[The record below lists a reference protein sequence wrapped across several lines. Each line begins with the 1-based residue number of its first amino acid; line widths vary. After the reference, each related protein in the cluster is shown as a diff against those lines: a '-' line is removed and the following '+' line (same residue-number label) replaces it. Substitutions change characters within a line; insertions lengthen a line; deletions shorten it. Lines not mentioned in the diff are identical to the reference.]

1 MRRILLLSE
10 QQMIYPSIFSKYYM
24 PKGFYVLSIDVKIF
38 ARMGFSTK
46 MFSDYVHIQSFM
58 GTKTIEISYFLKTL
72 FFTLSNTRL
81 WKRRTK
87 FTVFA
92 PGKLSE
98 VHFRTAGFVSGLSE
112 PGGAGIAPKVLTDQ
126 LTLSQP
132 GGRICPPSSRFTDL
146 PTLLLRHLLRP
157 TIHV

>member
-58 GTKTIEISYFLKTL
+58 GTKTIE
-72 FFTLSNTRL
+72 
-81 WKRRTK
+81 K
-87 FTVFA
+87 F
-92 PGKLSE
+92 
-98 VHFRTAGFVSGLSE
+98 R
-112 PGGAGIAPKVLTDQ
+112 
-126 LTLSQP
+126 QP
-132 GGRICPPSSRFTDL
+132 IPQNIIFYSFQY
-146 PTLLLRHLLRP
+146 
-157 TIHV
+157 